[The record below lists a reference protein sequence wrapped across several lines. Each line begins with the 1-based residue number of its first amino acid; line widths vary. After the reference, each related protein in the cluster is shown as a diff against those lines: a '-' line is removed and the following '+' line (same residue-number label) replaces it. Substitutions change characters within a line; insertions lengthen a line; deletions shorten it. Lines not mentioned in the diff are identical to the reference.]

1 MPITV
6 LVKAVSS
13 QVKRANKKKTCAK
26 RVCQTKGTQFLI
38 EYTKQTARIIGKE
51 LQLKNGK
58 NGGNRG
64 TKL

>member
-6 LVKAVSS
+6 LVKAVSA
-13 QVKRANKKKTCAK
+13 QVNRANKKKTCAK

>member
-6 LVKAVSS
+6 LVKAVSA
-13 QVKRANKKKTCAK
+13 QVNRANKKKTCAK

-38 EYTKQTARIIGKE
+38 QYTKQTARIIGKE